1 MAFRELADFVDL
13 LDREGE
19 LIRVNEKVSPDM
31 EITEIVDRFSK
42 SDRGGKA
49 LLFENNGTDFP
60 VLINA
65 MGSTKRMSMAL
76 GCYTLDQVGERIE
89 KVFSELT
96 SPKLSWFDKFK
107 MIPTLKGIAS
117 WMPKRSKGRGRCQEV
132 ILKEDQVDLSKLPVL
147 RCWPADGGPF
157 ITLPCVVTED
167 PDTKVRNVGMYRM
180 QVLDKN
186 TTGMHWHK
194 HKTGARHYNRHKE
207 LGTRM
212 PVSVVLGGDPSLIF
226 SATAPLP
233 DNIDEYLLA
242 GFLRDESVELVK
254 CITNDLYV
262 PAHADIVIEGYVD
275 PQEELVWEGP
285 FGDHTG
291 FYSLAD
297 WYPKFHVTCITYKKK
312 AIYPATIVGIPPMED
327 AYIQRASERIFL
339 SPMKLLMV
347 PEIVDMDLPPAG
359 VAHNITLAEIEKTFA
374 GQAHKVAYSMWGAG
388 QMMFNKILVVASG
401 RKTNVHSYRRLAKLI
416 SRNVEVSRDVF
427 FSKGPM
433 DVLDHSSDAFAYG
446 SKMGI
451 DATEK
456 LTEEKGEIETNVV
469 GAKPISFVAPS
480 SYSSFISSVNG
491 DLWDEEISVLIIA
504 VDKGNDFDIKNV
516 NKYIIEEKAFA
527 AAKFIIVVDAGVD
540 ITDYDFVSW
549 YCSGNI
555 DPIRDCKIFDA
566 LYPNGPSRMILDGT
580 RKTQQHD
587 AFKRLWP
594 NPVLSDEEMIMQVD
608 TRWEH
613 LGLGEFISSP
623 SKKYKELQRGNGAVA
638 DDLD

>member
-1 MAFRELADFVDL
+1 MAFRELAEFVDL
-13 LDREGE
+13 LDQEGE
-19 LIRVNEKVSPDM
+19 LIRVKEYVTPDM

-42 SDRGGKA
+42 SKGGGKA

-60 VLINA
+60 ILINA

-76 GCYTLDQVGERIE
+76 GCFTLDQVGERID

-96 SPKLSWFDKFK
+96 SPKLSWIDKFK
-107 MIPTLKGIAS
+107 MIPTLKNVSS
-117 WMPKRSKGRGRCQEV
+117 WMPKRSNSRGRCQEN
-132 ILKEDQVDLSKLPVL
+132 IFKGDDVDLTTLPVL

-167 PDTKVRNVGMYRM
+167 PDTNIRNVGMYRM

-207 LGTRM
+207 LGTKM
-212 PVSVVLGGDPSLIF
+212 PVSVVLGGDPSLMF

-242 GFLRDESVELVK
+242 GFLRDESVNLVK

-262 PAHADIVIEGYVD
+262 PADADIIIEGFVD

-297 WYPKFHVTCITYKKK
+297 WYPKFHVTCITYKDR

-339 SPMKLLMV
+339 APMKLVMV
-347 PEIVDMDLPPAG
+347 PEILDMDLPPAG
-359 VAHNITLAEIEKTFA
+359 VAHNITLAQINKTFS

-388 QMMFNKILVVASG
+388 QMMFNKVMVITDESAP
-401 RKTNVHSYRRLAKLI
+401 NVHSYRRMARII
-416 SRNVEVSRDVF
+416 SQKVEVSRDIF
-427 FSKGPM
+427 FSRGPM
-433 DVLDHSSDAFAYG
+433 DVLDHSSNAFAYG
-446 SKMGI
+446 SKMGV

-456 LTEEKGEIETNVV
+456 LDEELQGFDHCVALDKKGT
-469 GAKPISFVAPS
+469 FVQPTS
-480 SYSSFISSVNG
+480 MPEYIVKVNG
-491 DLWDEEISVLIIA
+491 SLIEQEISVIIISI
-504 VDKGNDFDIKNV
+504 DKRSNMDLNDLKQ
-516 NKYIIEEKAFA
+516 YILNEKSFA
-527 AAKFIIVVDAGVD
+527 LAKFIVIVDRGVCID
-540 ITDYDFVSW
+540 DYDFVSW

-555 DPIRDCKIFDA
+555 DPIRDCSIHEPMV
-566 LYPNGPSRMILDGT
+566 PNAPSRMIIDGT
-580 RKTQQHD
+580 RKTSLHD
-587 AFKRLWP
+587 NFKRLWP
-594 NPVLSDEEMIMQVD
+594 NPVVSDDEMIEQIDM
-608 TRWEH
+608 RWESLE
-613 LGLGEFISSP
+613 LGPFVSSP
-623 SKKYKELQRGNGAVA
+623 SRKYKSLMRGSGAVA
-638 DDLD
+638 EDI

>member
-1 MAFRELADFVDL
+1 MAFKELTEFVDQ

-19 LIRVNEKVSPDM
+19 LIRVKEKVSPDM

-49 LLFENNGTDFP
+49 LLFENNGTEFP

-65 MGSTKRMSMAL
+65 MGSTKRISMAL
-76 GCYTLDQVGERIE
+76 GCFTLDQVGERIDH
-89 KVFSELT
+89 VFSELT

-117 WMPKRSKGRGRCQEV
+117 WMPQRSKGRGKCQEV
-132 ILKEDQVDLSKLPVL
+132 VLKGEDVDLSKLPIL

-167 PDTKVRNVGMYRM
+167 PDTKIRNVGMYRM
-180 QVLDKN
+180 QVLDNK

-207 LGTRM
+207 LGTKM

-242 GFLRDESVELVK
+242 GFLRDEAVDLVK
-254 CITNDLYV
+254 CVTNDLYV
-262 PAHADIVIEGYVD
+262 PSNADIIIEGYVD
-275 PQEELVWEGP
+275 PEEELVWEGP

-297 WYPKFHVTCITYKKK
+297 WYPRFHVTCITYKNR

-339 SPMKLLMV
+339 APMKLVMV
-347 PEIVDMDLPPAG
+347 PEIIDMDLPPAG
-359 VAHNITLAEIEKTFA
+359 VAHNITLAQIDKTFA
-374 GQAHKVAYSMWGAG
+374 GQANKVAYSMWGAG
-388 QMMFNKILVVASG
+388 QMMFNKVLVVTNGEKA
-401 RKTNVHSYRRLAKLI
+401 NVHSYRRIARII
-416 SRNVEVSRDVF
+416 SKNVNVARDVF

-433 DVLDHSSDAFAYG
+433 DVLDHSSNAFAYG
-446 SKMGI
+446 SKMGV

-456 LTEEKGEIETNVV
+456 LPEEKGGVDENVIE
-469 GAKPISFVAPS
+469 GKPIHFVAPLS
-480 SYSSFISSVNG
+480 QPSYIESFDGSLWEDGISILIISVNK
-491 DLWDEEISVLIIA
+491 DAS
-504 VDKGNDFDIKNV
+504 FDIKEASR
-516 NKYIIEEKAFA
+516 YITEEKAFA
-527 AAKFIIVVDAGVD
+527 PAKFIVVVDNGVD

-555 DPIRDCKIFDA
+555 DPLRDCKIYDPFF
-566 LYPNGPSRMILDGT
+566 PNGPSRMIIDGT
-580 RKTQQHD
+580 RKTETNDGFQ
-587 AFKRLWP
+587 RLWP
-594 NPVLSDEEMIMQVD
+594 NPVVSDDEMIEQVD
-608 TRWEH
+608 TRWEQ
-613 LGLGEFISSP
+613 LGLGSFISSP
-623 SKKYKELQRGNGAVA
+623 SKRYKSLQRGTGAVA
-638 DDLD
+638 EDIE

>member
-1 MAFRELADFVDL
+1 MAFKELTEFVDQ

-19 LIRVNEKVSPDM
+19 LIRVKEKVSIDM

-49 LLFENNGTDFP
+49 LLFENNGTEFP

-65 MGSTKRMSMAL
+65 MGSTKRISMAL
-76 GCYTLDQVGERIE
+76 GCFTLDQVGERIHQ
-89 KVFSELT
+89 VFSELT

-117 WMPKRSKGRGRCQEV
+117 WMPQRSKGRGKCQEV
-132 ILKEDQVDLSKLPVL
+132 VLKGEDVDLSKLPIL

-157 ITLPCVVTED
+157 ITLPCVITED
-167 PDTKVRNVGMYRM
+167 PDTKIRNVGMYRM
-180 QVLDKN
+180 QVLDNK

-207 LGTRM
+207 LGTKM

-242 GFLRDESVELVK
+242 GFLRDEAVELVK
-254 CITNDLYV
+254 CVTNDLYV
-262 PAHADIVIEGYVD
+262 PANADIIIEGYVD
-275 PQEELVWEGP
+275 PEEELVWEGP

-297 WYPKFHVTCITYKKK
+297 WYPKFHVTCITYKNR

-339 SPMKLLMV
+339 TPMKLVMV

-359 VAHNITLAEIEKTFA
+359 VAHNITIAQIDKTFA

-388 QMMFNKILVVASG
+388 QMMFNKILVVTNGEKS
-401 RKTNVHSYRRLAKLI
+401 NVHSYRRVARII
-416 SRNVEVSRDVF
+416 SKNVDVARDIF
-427 FSKGPM
+427 FSRGPM
-433 DVLDHSSDAFAYG
+433 DVLDHSSDAFAFG

-451 DATEK
+451 DATVK
-456 LTEEKGEIETNVV
+456 LPEEKSGAEEEVV
-469 GAKPISFVAPS
+469 EGKPIHFVAPNS
-480 SYSSFISSVNG
+480 HLNYIDSFDGS
-491 DLWDEEISVLIIA
+491 LWEEGISVLIIA
-504 VDKGNDFDIKNV
+504 VNKNQHFDIKEV
-516 NKYIIEEKAFA
+516 SKYIIDEKAFA
-527 AAKFIIVVDAGVD
+527 PAKFIILVDKGVE

-549 YCSGNI
+549 YSSGNI
-555 DPIRDCKIFDA
+555 DPIRDCKIYDPLF
-566 LYPNGPSRMILDGT
+566 PNGPSRIIIDGT
-580 RKTQQHD
+580 RKTVAND
-587 AFKRLWP
+587 GFKRLWP
-594 NPVLSDEEMIMQVD
+594 NPVVSDDEMIKQVD
-608 TRWEH
+608 TRWDNLE
-613 LGLGEFISSP
+613 LGSFISSP
-623 SKKYKELQRGNGAVA
+623 SKRYKSLQRGTGAIA
-638 DDLD
+638 EDIE